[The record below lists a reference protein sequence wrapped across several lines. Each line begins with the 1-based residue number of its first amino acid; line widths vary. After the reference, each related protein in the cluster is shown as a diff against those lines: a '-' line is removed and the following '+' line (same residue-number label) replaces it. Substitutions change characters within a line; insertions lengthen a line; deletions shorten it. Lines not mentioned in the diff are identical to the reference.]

1 MTGTVWKYLNG
12 GTFQVKS
19 ASTEDTST
27 TPWILIFMAIV
38 YLGMSIMLLYYLNGK
53 YAAIRRCRLASSSES
68 KDKNSLN
75 T

>member
-1 MTGTVWKYLNG
+1 
-12 GTFQVKS
+12 
-19 ASTEDTST
+19 
-27 TPWILIFMAIV
+27 V

-53 YAAIRRCRLASSSES
+53 YAAIRRCRLASSSASTNIS